1 MYNLKGKVAIVTGA
15 GRHLGLGEAMAKR
28 LAADGAKV
36 VIHDIGVLKGD
47 IAPAHGVGQKAELDQ
62 IVDEIKAS
70 GGEAASFV
78 GEIGRAHV

>member
-36 VIHDIGVLKGD
+36 VIHDIGVLKQR
-47 IAPAHGVGQKAELDQ
+47 PSSPEKY
-62 IVDEIKAS
+62 
-70 GGEAASFV
+70 
-78 GEIGRAHV
+78 